1 MKLANKVALIT
12 GSSQGIGRAIAE
24 RFAQEGADVV
34 INYDAHP
41 GGAARGHREE
51 RGGVF

>member
-1 MKLANKVALIT
+1 MKLGSKIALIT

-34 INYDAHP
+34 INYNRTP
-41 GGAARGHREE
+41 GGAEE
-51 RGGVF
+51 A

>member
-1 MKLANKVALIT
+1 MKLAGKIALIT

-34 INYDAHP
+34 IN
-41 GGAARGHREE
+41 
-51 RGGVF
+51 

>member
-1 MKLANKVALIT
+1 MKLGSKIALIT

-34 INYDAHP
+34 TNYNRTP
-41 GGAARGHREE
+41 GGAEE
-51 RGGVF
+51 A